1 MIEGFVQQNL
11 QKYGIDE
18 TRMQESLQYGDL
30 FVARVIE
37 QQRDRYKVICETGEL
52 NAAIS
57 GKLRFQALGLTGF
70 PAVGD
75 FVMIDKQESQGGDS
89 VIHHILSRKSLIS
102 RKAPGTTL
110 DQQVIAA
117 NVDTLL
123 ICMSLNA
130 DFNLRRLER
139 YLTIAWESQAT
150 PVIVLTKSD
159 LTEDVQAR
167 IDEISSVAFGV
178 EILICSTLSAG
189 GLSELES
196 IIHPRNTYAFV
207 GSSGVGKSTIIN
219 HLAGVDILTVGDIRQ
234 SDSRGRHTTTHRQLI
249 LLPSG
254 AIVIDTPGMRELS
267 LTTGDLSNTFS
278 DIDELSR
285 LCKYKDCSH
294 SSEPGCAVL
303 QAVELGT
310 LSADRLKSWQKLEL
324 ELSYSELNSRE
335 LENAKIDRMFGG
347 KGEMKQAMKY
357 LKQKNKR

>member
-1 MIEGFVQQNL
+1 VQPNL
-11 QKYGIDE
+11 LKYGLDE
-18 TRMQESLQYGDL
+18 TRLQESLQYGDL
-30 FVARVIE
+30 CIARVIE
-37 QQRDRYKVICETGEL
+37 QQRDRYKVISETGEL
-52 NAAIS
+52 NAVIS
-57 GKLRFQALGLTGF
+57 GKLRFQALGLTGY

-75 FVMIDKQESQGGDS
+75 FVMIDKQESQSGDS
-89 VIHHILSRKSLIS
+89 VIHHILSRKSLIT

-110 DQQVIAA
+110 EQQVIAA

-123 ICMSLNA
+123 ICTSLNA

-159 LTEDVQAR
+159 LSVNAQTS
-167 IDEISSVAFGV
+167 IDEIATVAFGV
-178 EILICSTLSAG
+178 DIQLCSTITAG
-189 GLSELES
+189 GLNELES
-196 IIHPRNTYAFV
+196 IISPGKTYAFV

-219 HLAGVDILTVGDIRQ
+219 HLAGVEILAVGDIRQ

-267 LTTGDLSNTFS
+267 IVTGDLSNTFA

-294 SSEPGCAVL
+294 NSEPGCAVL

-310 LSADRLKSWQKLEL
+310 LSAERLKSWQKLEL